1 LKLIFEFQGEK
12 FHSKLENSRVNDLRV
27 DLTHKYSN
35 DKTKK
40 ELAEKNGFE
49 VILLMGGRWI

>member
-1 LKLIFEFQGEK
+1 LKLIFEKKKKK